1 MLIHIKQKVS
11 IHSKYLD
18 QNIRIHLLNK
28 LKETFIGKCTLEY
41 GYIIGIN
48 KIIKLGENSIAPAN
62 SLVIFD
68 LIYEADVLKPEIGQ
82 VLSGKVCMI
91 FQHGIFVEIQDKMKV
106 LIPVTSISS
115 YRFEETRYVNDN
127 DDEISLGNELLIVIV
142 MIKYEKKAFNCIG
155 KIQS

>member
-18 QNIRIHLLNK
+18 HNIKTHLLNK
-28 LKETFIGKCTLEY
+28 LKETFIGKCTFEY

-48 KIIKLGENSIAPAN
+48 KIIKVGENSIAPAN

-68 LIYEADVLKPEIGQ
+68 LIYEAEVLKPEIGQ
-82 VLSGKVCMI
+82 VLSGKVCMV

-106 LIPVTSISS
+106 LIPVTSIPS
-115 YRFEETRYVNDN
+115 YRFEENRYVNDN

-155 KIQS
+155 KIQN